1 MSRTDAFGWVKT
13 QSDRDTWEETWH
25 KLWPSLPPSGKPLK
39 LPLRSG
45 VLLGLDLAEDFVG
58 DIVLE
63 ASAYAVDLDGTER
76 ATRGNSRWKKKALKI
91 QACSLTHE
99 INTYVQPADIGWP
112 YWNWKETKLQPGTAG
127 PGNILGCCLLSFH
140 LLWAILCLQ
149 AVYGQ
154 RLGFVTFD
162 SVVPLS
168 DRFCLG
174 SWKLGRNCRIVGQ
187 NFGTSKIKSTKSNL

>member
-1 MSRTDAFGWVKT
+1 MHLVELKHRVNVTHGKRHDINC
-13 QSDRDTWEETWH
+13 DP
-25 KLWPSLPPSGKPLK
+25 PSLPPSGKPLK

-63 ASAYAVDLDGTER
+63 ASAYAVDLDGRER

-91 QACSLTHE
+91 QACSLIHE
-99 INTYVQPADIGWP
+99 KNKY
-112 YWNWKETKLQPGTAG
+112 L
-127 PGNILGCCLLSFH
+127 
-140 LLWAILCLQ
+140 
-149 AVYGQ
+149 YGQ
-154 RLGFVTFD
+154 GLGFVTFG

-174 SWKLGRNCRIVGQ
+174 S
-187 NFGTSKIKSTKSNL
+187 